1 MRGAHHR
8 SRGFTLVEMISVIV
22 IVGVLAA
29 VVSLNVT
36 SPIQGLVDLQRRAEL
51 VDIAETALSRMTRE
65 LRLALPNSVRDPSV
79 TGRSIEFLRTL
90 DGGRYRAQADG
101 SLGGLP
107 AYCPGDADPLDFTA
121 AVDCF
126 EALSALGNVGLIE
139 AGAADEQDCIDGDS
153 DCLVVFNTSQPG
165 ADAYQADNIA
175 GIAAVSVDPGPPPVT
190 AITFTRANAGTPF
203 PLESPQQRF
212 HVVDTPV
219 MFVCDTGAGEIRRY
233 AEYGIDPAPLVPP
246 AGAVEHLVADRVSDC
261 RFDYSPDASLVTL
274 SISITDDGET
284 VSLLQQVHVPNIP

>member
-1 MRGAHHR
+1 MRSARLR
-8 SRGFTLVEMISVIV
+8 SRGFSLIEMISVIV

-36 SPIQGLVDLQRRAEL
+36 SPIQGLIDLQRRAEL

-65 LRLALPNSVRDPSV
+65 LRLALPNSVRDPAM

-101 SLGGLP
+101 SLGGAP

-121 AVDCF
+121 AADCF
-126 EALSALGNVGLIE
+126 EALSMVGNAGLIE
-139 AGAADEQDCIDGDS
+139 GGAADEQDCIDGDS
-153 DCLVVFNTSQPG
+153 DCLVIFNTGQPG
-165 ADAYQADNIA
+165 ANAYDGDNIA
-175 GIAAVSVDPGPPPVT
+175 GITGVSVDPGPPPVA

-212 HVVDTPV
+212 HVVDMPV
-219 MFVCDTGAGEIRRY
+219 MFVCDTGTGEIRRY
-233 AEYGIDPAPLVPP
+233 AQYAIDPAPAVPP
-246 AGAVEHLVADRVSDC
+246 PGGAEHLVADRVSDC
-261 RFDYSPDASLVTL
+261 RFDYAPDASLVTL